1 MRIGLVGLGYW
12 GKIILRNL
20 RELGYKDI
28 TVCEQQPVDWSQIG
42 SKYRLVKDYKKLD
55 CDVVFVVVP
64 AKLHYNICEHF
75 LSSGVDVFCEK
86 PLEPDVSKCEKLYK
100 IAEDNGAKLFV
111 DWLFTYNPAVIK
123 IKSLIQQWGA
133 PQNMITNRMN
143 FGPVR
148 HDVGAR
154 WDLASHDVSIG
165 CYLLDEKPE
174 EVKWM
179 DFKRLKE
186 SDQDDSV
193 VGILNFS
200 KTTLQINASWAY
212 GMKNRMCIFEFN
224 NGFLYWDDT
233 TATLLYGNDILQVDK
248 CSPLHS
254 AINTFLSGFSKEEQ
268 EKQKRLTIMTTEI
281 LNG

>member
-1 MRIGLVGLGYW
+1 MKIGLVGLGYW

-20 RELGYKDI
+20 IELGYRDI
-28 TVCEQQPVDWSQIG
+28 TVCEQQRVDWSQIG
-42 SKYRLVKDYKKLD
+42 SKFPLVKDYKKLD
-55 CDVVFVVVP
+55 CDAVFVVVP
-64 AKLHYNICEHF
+64 
-75 LSSGVDVFCEK
+75 
-86 PLEPDVSKCEKLYK
+86 
-100 IAEDNGAKLFV
+100 
-111 DWLFTYNPAVIK
+111 
-123 IKSLIQQWGA
+123 
-133 PQNMITNRMN
+133 
-143 FGPVR
+143 
-148 HDVGAR
+148 AR

-186 SDQDDSV
+186 SDQNDSV

-212 GMKNRMCIFEFN
+212 GMKNRMCIFEFD

-233 TATLLYGNDILQVDK
+233 TTTLLYGNDILQVDK

-268 EKQKRLTIMTTEI
+268 EEQKKLTMITTEI
-281 LNG
+281 LNA